1 MPALIVIAAAGLAAA
16 IGGVVQSGVGLG
28 VGLVASPV
36 ITLLDPSL
44 MPGSL
49 LVATTLSPVLVLLR
63 EVKYADWHGISWAM
77 AGRVAGTVAG
87 VWVVAALSTRL
98 LGAVI
103 GGVVLGVVALTGLGA
118 FLPRNRW
125 TLLTA
130 GVISGTAGTATS
142 IGGPPVALLYQQE
155 SGPRVRATL
164 AAFLA
169 IGNALALTALAVT
182 GHLPARDIAVGL
194 ILLACAA
201 AGFAVAGR
209 VRRFLDA
216 GRIRGAV
223 LLVTAL
229 SAIALIARS
238 LWG

>member
-1 MPALIVIAAAGLAAA
+1 MPAVIVIAAAGLAAA

-36 ITLLDPSL
+36 LTLLDPTL

-49 LVATTLSPVLVLLR
+49 LVATTLSPVLVLAR
-63 EVKYADWHGISWAM
+63 EGTHADWRGISWAM
-77 AGRVAGTVAG
+77 AGRAAGTVAG
-87 VWVVAALSTRL
+87 VWVVAALSARL

-125 TLLTA
+125 TLLAA

-142 IGGPPVALLYQQE
+142 IGGPPVALLYQRE

-164 AAFLA
+164 ASFLA
-169 IGNALALTALAVT
+169 IGNALALTALAIA
-182 GHLPARDIAVGL
+182 GQLPGRDIAVGL
-194 ILLACAA
+194 ILLGCAA
-201 AGFAVAGR
+201 AGFAASGR
-209 VRRFLDA
+209 VRGFLDA
-216 GRIRGAV
+216 GHIRSAV

-229 SAIALIARS
+229 SAIALITRS

>member
-1 MPALIVIAAAGLAAA
+1 MPAVIVIAAAGLAAA

-28 VGLVASPV
+28 VGMVASPV
-36 ITLLDPSL
+36 ITLLDPGL
-44 MPGSL
+44 MPGTL

-63 EVKYADWHGISWAM
+63 DVRHADWPGISWAM

-87 VWVVAALSTRL
+87 VWVVAALSERL

-103 GGVVLGVVALTGLGA
+103 GGVVLGVVALTALGA

-142 IGGPPVALLYQQE
+142 IGGPPVALLYQRE
-155 SGPRVRATL
+155 SGPRGRATL

-169 IGNALALTALAVT
+169 LGTALALTALAVT
-182 GHLPARDIAVGL
+182 GHLPGRDVAVGL
-194 ILLACAA
+194 ILLGCAA
-201 AGFAVAGR
+201 AGFAAAGP

-223 LLVTAL
+223 LVVTAL
-229 SAIALIARS
+229 SAIALITRS